1 MGVRRLEELFPR
13 DFFETDLIGLS
24 EKEKIAMKTI
34 EISKDDY
41 FIDLDKILNALNIS
55 VQKGFY
61 HNHSGQ
67 IDSENRVIY
76 LNSMEPDVRQ
86 RFTIAHEIGHYALN
100 HSGISNRLKNP
111 EDIATVDIAKE
122 RSANQFAA
130 ELLMPKKLIA
140 RCITKFQQDNNLTDE
155 QLVNANVD
163 EFIDSLSSMM
173 RTSKQSTTFR
183 LQNLGVITY

>member
-1 MGVRRLEELFPR
+1 MGIKKLEEMFPR
-13 DFFETDLIGLS
+13 DFFESDLIGLS
-24 EKEKIAMKTI
+24 ESEKTAMKSI
-34 EISKDDY
+34 EISENDY
-41 FIDLDKILNALNIS
+41 FIDLDKILYALNIS

-61 HNHSGQ
+61 SNHSGQ
-67 IDSENRVIY
+67 IDSENRVVY
-76 LNSMEPDVRQ
+76 LNSLEIDVRQ

-140 RCITKFQQDNNLTDE
+140 RCITKFKQDNNLTDE
-155 QLVNANVD
+155 QLANANVD

-173 RTSKQSTTFR
+173 RTSKQATTFR

>member
-100 HSGISNRLKNP
+100 HSDISNRLKNP

-173 RTSKQSTTFR
+173 RTSKQATTFR

>member
-1 MGVRRLEELFPR
+1 MGIKRLEELFPE

-24 EKEKIAMKTI
+24 ENEKTAMKSI
-34 EISKDDY
+34 EISEDDY
-41 FIDLDKILNALNIS
+41 FIDLDKILKALNIS

-61 HNHSGQ
+61 NDHSGQ

-76 LNSMEPDVRQ
+76 LNSLEIDVRQ

-140 RCITKFQQDNNLTDE
+140 RCITKFKQDNNLTDE
-155 QLVNANVD
+155 QLANANID

-173 RTSKQSTTFR
+173 RTSKQATTFQIGR
-183 LQNLGVITY
+183 AHV